1 MTPFRSA
8 VDSMALTTRSA
19 VHPPPAAQSLFLT
32 ERKLPQILDVGAL
45 AESKLDSQRVCGM
58 LGMLSEWRTQSAN

>member
-45 AESKLDSQRVCGM
+45 AESKL
-58 LGMLSEWRTQSAN
+58 E